1 MDIEMRP
8 AQVAVGE
15 ISGQA
20 LEPFAVASTS
30 EASPPPGMDLE
41 VLGFARTMFVGGPGW
56 PVLPPRQCITMD
68 PTNLQLRVAADVVDF
83 LFRWPGWPLCR
94 RVRRQG
100 SGFDS
105 SWRGRRSDRLS
116 RGLRLA
122 VVIFVITAPPSPPPS
137 PPPPPS
143 LPPPLPPSPSPPP
156 PSPPPPCRRPC
167 RLQPCHRTRVAAALV
182 AASIPVVVVVAADDD
197 DDDPGYRGAHG
208 VALGS

>member
-105 SWRGRRSDRLS
+105 PWRGHRSDRLS
-116 RGLRLA
+116 RGLRPAAVMFGTTAAASASASATLA
-122 VVIFVITAPPSPPPS
+122 T
-137 PPPPPS
+137 PS
-143 LPPPLPPSPSPPP
+143 LATATATASV
-156 PSPPPPCRRPC
+156 
-167 RLQPCHRTRVAAALV
+167 TAATIAAAAAAAAL
-182 AASIPVVVVVAADDD
+182 AAARATRAERV
-197 DDDPGYRGAHG
+197 G
-208 VALGS
+208 VSLGKRPRLSHSR